1 MELLLVFHQ
10 TKVLPDLWE
19 KLKGSGYRKPEV
31 LRAFHSSSAYQHFL
45 VEVSFFF
52 LISFSTVFCSLY
64 NCSSILSLEAL
75 NFLRSLSQRIILSK
89 ISTIKPVVG
98 IDSYLLERCNFVCNW
113 SYALHKVW
121 LGNVYIIEVFIIRKI
136 GHVKPLI

>member
-52 LISFSTVFCSLY
+52 DKFQYSFLFFIQLFINIKSRGLKFFKKFIPENNLI
-64 NCSSILSLEAL
+64 
-75 NFLRSLSQRIILSK
+75 
-89 ISTIKPVVG
+89 
-98 IDSYLLERCNFVCNW
+98 
-113 SYALHKVW
+113 
-121 LGNVYIIEVFIIRKI
+121 
-136 GHVKPLI
+136 